1 MGAIDA
7 LLAGPLAAMTV
18 GGVVF
23 AGLGAACAR
32 LWLGEQPPEVDA
44 RKLPPLTLLR
54 PVKPGVPS
62 LREKLETLA
71 QAMRPGD
78 QLVLGADEGSPE
90 FAVCEA
96 VRAAFSDREIVVV
109 ACAPGA
115 AVNPKIAKLVQM
127 DAHTRHEHL
136 LLSDSEALIDG
147 AWLDPFRSEWTASS
161 TDVLT
166 APYRFVG
173 FATPPQRADAVAML
187 LSFWPGLALVRA
199 LGPVQFPLGACTGLR
214 RADLAAVRGWAAF
227 CQFRAEDN
235 RLGQL
240 SRNGTRGFGSAR
252 RWRLSRRSA
261 GLARLLAAP
270 APGRGHLSRLRSTW
284 FCRADCDARD
294 QRRHFDRVAGAD
306 ERFAGFLAA
315 LGDCYPGR
323 PLVRDLG
330 AGEGGAHGDSGP
342 LARAGCGGSGGGGLL
357 GSELVRS
364 RDLVGWRR
372 AGGGG
377 RRADKRCAIEQRVSF
392 VWKGLGN
399 HYRFSLSET
408 ARTTPLKLNYLFT
421 TLTIRPPAVVSR
433 ASRPSVP
440 GPAL

>member
-1 MGAIDA
+1 MSAIDV

-96 VRAAFSDREIVVV
+96 VRAVFLDREIVVA

-127 DAHTRHEHL
+127 DAHARHEHL

-147 AWLDPFRSEWTASS
+147 AWLDPFRSEWTASGA
-161 TDVLT
+161 DVLT

-173 FATPPQRADAVAML
+173 FATTPQRVDAAAML

-199 LGPVQFPLGACTGLR
+199 LGQVQFTLGACTGLR
-214 RADLAAVRGWAAF
+214 RADLAAVGGWAAF
-227 CQFRAEDN
+227 GEFLAEDN
-235 RLGQL
+235 RLGAALAERHARIRL
-240 SRNGTRGFGSAR
+240 SAQVATLESDPLNWRDFWRHQRRVAVTWRVCDPRGFSGLIVTYGISASI
-252 RWRLSRRSA
+252 LM
-261 GLARLLAAP
+261 LLLAPMSASP
-270 APGRGHLSRLRSTW
+270 AFWLLWAIATLAGRWFTTW
-284 FCRADCDARD
+284 ALAKIVRMEIPDLWRALA
-294 QRRHFDRVAGAD
+294 VAGPAETACWVLSWRAPVIWWAGGERLVGAD
-306 ERFAGFLAA
+306 
-315 LGDCYPGR
+315 GR
-323 PLVRDLG
+323 MS
-330 AGEGGAHGDSGP
+330 A
-342 LARAGCGGSGGGGLL
+342 
-357 GSELVRS
+357 VRS
-364 RDLVGWRR
+364 R
-372 AGGGG
+372 
-377 RRADKRCAIEQRVSF
+377 S
-392 VWKGLGN
+392 
-399 HYRFSLSET
+399 T
-408 ARTTPLKLNYLFT
+408 
-421 TLTIRPPAVVSR
+421 
-433 ASRPSVP
+433 
-440 GPAL
+440 